1 LTFRKKPFLLFVFL
15 IAQSFLTAES
25 APPAAP
31 DIQLTALVRLAPA
44 VDPQALKS
52 ALTALRR
59 LEAAG
64 EHVRNDVLTVIDYTK
79 PSTERR
85 LWVFDLVH
93 TRVLFE
99 ELAAHGK
106 NSGDNRA
113 VRFSNAPNSLMTSL
127 GTFLAGQTYIGKHG
141 LSLRLEG
148 LEKGVNDN
156 SMARAVVL
164 HGADYVSE
172 ALAKTKGRIGRSWG
186 CPAVRP
192 EISRRLVET
201 LQGGSVV
208 LAWFPDPGW
217 LRTSRLVGPLDSKL
231 FAPAPTLVRGSAP
244 ARPDSI
250 VGAHPYGGARAGSVS
265 AAVPAE

>member
-15 IAQSFLTAES
+15 IAQSFLIAES
-25 APPAAP
+25 APPLAP
-31 DIQLTALVRLAPA
+31 DGQLTALLKLAPRL
-44 VDPQALKS
+44 DPQALKS
-52 ALTALRR
+52 AFTALHR
-59 LEAAG
+59 LEATG
-64 EHVRNDVLTVIDYTK
+64 EHVRGDVLTVIDYTK

-106 NSGDNRA
+106 NSGDNLA

-127 GTFLAGQTYIGKHG
+127 GTFLTGQTYIGKHG

-148 LEKGVNDN
+148 LEKGINDN

-172 ALAKTKGRIGRSWG
+172 SVAKTKGRIGRSWG

-192 EISRRLVET
+192 EISQKLVET
-201 LQGGSVV
+201 LQGGSLV
-208 LAWFPDPGW
+208 LAWFPDPRW
-217 LRTSRLVGPLDSKL
+217 LKTSTLVGPVDSKL
-231 FAPAPTLVRGSAP
+231 FAIEPTLVRGSAS
-244 ARPDSI
+244 ARPDPI
-250 VGAHPYGGARAGSVS
+250 VGAHSYGGARAGSAN

>member
-1 LTFRKKPFLLFVFL
+1 M
-15 IAQSFLTAES
+15 AES
-25 APPAAP
+25 APVSP
-31 DIQLTALVRLAPA
+31 DTQLIALLRLAPRL
-44 VDPQALKS
+44 DPQALKS

-59 LEAAG
+59 LEATG
-64 EHVRNDVLTVIDYTK
+64 QHVRNDVLTVIDYTK

-106 NSGDNRA
+106 NSGENLA

-127 GTFLAGQTYIGKHG
+127 GTFLTSQTYVGKHG

-148 LEKGVNDN
+148 LEKGINDN
-156 SMARAVVL
+156 SMARAIVL

-172 ALAKTKGRIGRSWG
+172 AIAKTKGRIGRSWG

-192 EISRRLVET
+192 EISRRLIET

-208 LAWFPDPGW
+208 FAWYPDPGW
-217 LRTSRLVGPLDSKL
+217 LRTSRLVGPVDSDL
-231 FAPAPTLVRGSAP
+231 LAAESTRVRGSAF
-244 ARPDSI
+244 AR
-250 VGAHPYGGARAGSVS
+250 
-265 AAVPAE
+265 